1 MTTFSELCAVCPT
14 HCCYQV
20 CPPITPERQQLI
32 DHFLRNQGLP
42 ESEWLDSTTRSYSFP
57 KETPDGACIFFDPVL
72 RTCRIHPVKPE
83 TCCAGPI
90 TFDLDTHQ
98 EQIRWYLKS
107 SQDCLIAASLRR
119 DPDLLHRHLSV
130 AKPAL
135 QRLIRGLEP
144 TALDALLQI
153 DEPTVRKVGDDF
165 FPCTPSKKHAFS

>member
-1 MTTFSELCAVCPT
+1 M
-14 HCCYQV
+14 
-20 CPPITPERQQLI
+20 
-32 DHFLRNQGLP
+32 
-42 ESEWLDSTTRSYSFP
+42 
-57 KETPDGACIFFDPVL
+57 L

-135 QRLIRGLEP
+135 QRLLCGLEP
-144 TALDALLQI
+144 SALQALLLI
-153 DEPTVRKVGDDF
+153 DEPAVSKVGEDPFLDVTARKL
-165 FPCTPSKKHAFS
+165 TPS